1 MRLLINIFI
10 DFILFSSIEGYIFCE
25 FYNKV
30 GKCKKNRWYQ
40 ILLIGFVNCL
50 LSQLIPNVIY
60 QIVMVIWM
68 SIFLYVL
75 NQIKIYRYYL
85 KLCIKAMLL
94 FFIIEIIYGV
104 IIQSLFKFNGLF
116 SLDII
121 ERIKLFCIM
130 IPLRIIEIII
140 IEIWGRRN
148 KNEGCTWWRSKKVI
162 K

>member
-10 DFILFSSIEGYIFCE
+10 DFILFSLIEAYIFCE

-40 ILLIGFVNCL
+40 ILLIGFVNCI

-94 FFIIEIIYGV
+94 FLIIEIVYGV
-104 IIQSLFKFNGLF
+104 FIQIIFGLNTLDKLELFY
-116 SLDII
+116 
-121 ERIKLFCIM
+121 IM
-130 IPLRIIEIII
+130 IPLRFIEIITI
-140 IEIWGRRN
+140 KIWGGEH
-148 KNEGCTWWRSKKVI
+148 K
-162 K
+162 